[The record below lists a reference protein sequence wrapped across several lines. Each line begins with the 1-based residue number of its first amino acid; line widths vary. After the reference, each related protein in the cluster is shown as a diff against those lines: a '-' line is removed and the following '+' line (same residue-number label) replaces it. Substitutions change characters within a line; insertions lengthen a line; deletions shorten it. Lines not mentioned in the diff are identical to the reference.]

1 MKKVISLILALAMVL
16 TFGISAL
23 AEDES
28 RSLNEVLGSAVSA
41 TLPMKADY
49 TLGSEKLI
57 DFGDHAA
64 YGLAVKVSLEANEII
79 EMKFCGKNEGID
91 TIIEIY
97 KKNGEA
103 FERITDISGDNDNCN
118 GDGEEMIFSA
128 DETRDYYITFAG
140 YNYAETGEC
149 VLEIKSV
156 AGKAGKPLDFTA
168 ETAPVPAAG
177 DLWTWDAQDR
187 VLTLKDGF
195 DLTVVEYEPA
205 IHLPG
210 GATLIVEGKATVR
223 GYNEDESAIE
233 CDGVLIIKGS
243 GADKSVLNIVSYDDG
258 IYADALL
265 SIENIAVNI
274 RARSEGTL
282 SYGLSYITN
291 AKLDVDAGSECI
303 YVGNDPDYGAKLGIK
318 NSDLDLYSEGEE
330 GIDVSGELSI
340 TGGKLVV
347 LADENALEA
356 HKMTLTDVIFDLKTI
371 DEDYTFI
378 DIQEEWEG
386 FSLPGTF
393 RLYGIDGKQLY
404 EGEWKDELLNEDGEL
419 YVGGT
424 EVFAAAS
431 VVEEPEP
438 EPEPKPVPEP
448 KGDTVVIKIG
458 AAAAEK
464 GEANPNTGAEV
475 VG

>member
-118 GDGEEMIFSA
+118 GDGEAMMFRA

-156 AGKAGKPLDFTA
+156 EGKAGKPLDFTA

-177 DLWTWDAQDR
+177 DLWTWDAASR
-187 VLTLKDGF
+187 KLTLKDGF
-195 DLTVVEYEPA
+195 DLMVIEDEPA
-205 IHLPG
+205 IHLPD
-210 GATLIVEGKATVR
+210 GAALIVEGKASVR
-223 GYNEDESAIE
+223 GYNEDESTIE
-233 CDGVLIIKGS
+233 CDGALVIKGS

-258 IYADALL
+258 IYADTWL
-265 SIENIAVNI
+265 SIEDIAVNI

-282 SYGLSYITN
+282 SYGLSFIIN
-291 AKLDVDAGSECI
+291 AKLDVDAVNECI
-303 YVGNDPDYGAKLGIK
+303 YVGSDPDRVTKLVIE

-404 EGEWKDELLNEDGEL
+404 EGEWKDELLNEDGML
-419 YVGGT
+419 YVGET

-438 EPEPKPVPEP
+438 EPEPVPEP

-458 AAAAEK
+458 ATAAEK